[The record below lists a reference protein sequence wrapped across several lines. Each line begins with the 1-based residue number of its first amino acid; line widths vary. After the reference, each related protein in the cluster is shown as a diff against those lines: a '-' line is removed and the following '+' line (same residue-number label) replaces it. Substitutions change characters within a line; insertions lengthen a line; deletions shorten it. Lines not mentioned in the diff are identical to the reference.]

1 MAAVVLAMLTAW
13 GTTQWLYASMAYARG
28 AVLVIAG
35 RSEEAAPAFERSRAL
50 MPWLPLPAQAI
61 AQTKLQLA
69 ATETDPTRR
78 GRLLGEAEATLADVR
93 RHALPGSADW
103 ALAAQIAFAQVR
115 SGDRGKL
122 EASLDAF
129 ARATK
134 LSPRNPDTL
143 AQWGWALLYAGDPAG
158 GRRAAEEALAISTEG
173 SQNQWVAWAVLAL
186 AARQLGDRAVEEQA
200 GQMARKLAPPAA
212 RRGPNAVMP

>member
-1 MAAVVLAMLTAW
+1 MLTAW

-28 AVLVIAG
+28 AVLGIAG

-61 AQTKLQLA
+61 AQTNLQLA
-69 ATETDPTRR
+69 AMETDPARQ
-78 GRLLGEAEATLADVR
+78 GRLLGDAEATLADVR

-122 EASLDAF
+122 EASLNAF
-129 ARATK
+129 ARAAT
-134 LSPRNPDTL
+134 LSPGNPDTL
-143 AQWGWALLYAGDPAG
+143 AHWGWALLYAGDPAG
-158 GRRAAEEALAISTEG
+158 GRRVAEQALAVSTERK
-173 SQNQWVAWAVLAL
+173 QDQWFAWAVLAV
-186 AARQLGDRAVEEQA
+186 AARELGDRATEEQA
-200 GQMARKLAPPAA
+200 SHMARKLAPPTV
-212 RRGPNAVMP
+212 RRGPNAVP